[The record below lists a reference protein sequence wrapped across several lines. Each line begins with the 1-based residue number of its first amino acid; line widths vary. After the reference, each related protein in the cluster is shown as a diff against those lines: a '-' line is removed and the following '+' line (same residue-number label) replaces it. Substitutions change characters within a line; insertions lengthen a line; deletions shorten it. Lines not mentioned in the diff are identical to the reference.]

1 MMSST
6 EKYHTD
12 NAFRQLVDLME
23 AHIHQNNY
31 TPSEMREAA
40 MVASINYESKRI
52 RPMTFVTEDLERA
65 LQLIHNYADDPAT
78 PR

>member
-1 MMSST
+1 MNSS
-6 EKYHTD
+6 EKYHSD

-23 AHIHQNNY
+23 SFIHKNQY

-40 MVASINYESKRI
+40 VMASINYEHKRVSPMMFITPELEGALKII
-52 RPMTFVTEDLERA
+52 RDFAENEQPE
-65 LQLIHNYADDPAT
+65 